1 MSQVHTFPTV
11 TELLD
16 GFRIPFQYIGTGQ
29 PAAAKAIPDTVLLD
43 WILANIGLGPT
54 AQTVA
59 TGGTI
64 AVGGGNLINIIAVKA
79 AAGARTIKI
88 GTSSGADDILGETD
102 IESSTDFS
110 ASIGRYTSAGL
121 TLHFTLTGGS
131 ASVLVFTTPE
141 NV

>member
-1 MSQVHTFPTV
+1 MAQVHTFPTV
-11 TELLD
+11 TELVA

-43 WILANIGLGPT
+43 WILSNINQGPT

-64 AVGGGNLINIIAVKA
+64 AVGGGNLINVIAVKA

-88 GTSSGADDILGETD
+88 GTSAGGDEILGETD

-110 ASIGRYTSAGL
+110 ASIGRYTSSGL